1 MSQFIFI
8 SSQINGAYNDSDL
21 INYAEHSSTQTQLM
35 SDYWIS

>member
-21 INYAEHSSTQTQLM
+21 MNSAELSFSQPQLL

>member
-1 MSQFIFI
+1 MSQFLFI

-21 INYAEHSSTQTQLM
+21 INCAEHSSSQTQLM